1 MKNTVAAVVVTFNR
15 KQLLSECLDALLS
28 QTYALNKIILIDNA
42 STDGTYIF
50 LREKGYLDNS
60 LIKYICLSENTGGAG
75 GFYEGVRRAYEDGY
89 EWIWLMDDDAEPQ
102 FDALE
107 MLAQHFGTDKNT
119 ALASTVMTSGLIARE
134 HRGLIDFQKVFPTLQ
149 TPLPIGS
156 YQQKIV
162 EIDMASFV
170 GILVNRHVIDKIG
183 LPRKEF
189 FIYHDDTE
197 YCIRLRQIGK
207 IFLIPDSIIFHK
219 SESERLRKEVDFQG
233 VKFSMNPHDKLW
245 LEYFERRNLVWLG
258 MVYGKNRL
266 AFYLGLLFYY
276 FRSLLKIILFADFK
290 FKRADLLT
298 ASYYDGL
305 KGNFDK
311 NTKPKEILSDEGFKI
326 NQLHAQTLQDYEP

>member
-42 STDGTYIF
+42 STDGTYKF

-60 LIKYICLSENTGGAG
+60 LINYICLSENTGGAG
-75 GFYEGVRRAYEDGY
+75 GFHEGARRAYEDGY

-107 MLAQHFGTDKNT
+107 KLAQHFGRDKNT
-119 ALASTVMTSGLIARE
+119 ALASTVMTSGLIACE

-170 GILVNRHVIDKIG
+170 GILVNRQIIDKIG

-207 IFLIPDSIIFHK
+207 IFLITDSIIFHK
-219 SESERLRKEVDFQG
+219 SESEKLRKKVDFQG

-245 LEYFERRNLVWLG
+245 FEYFERRNLVWLG
-258 MVYGKNRL
+258 IVHGKKRL

-290 FKRADLLT
+290 LKRADLLT

-305 KGNFDK
+305 KGNFGK
-311 NTKPKEILSDEGFKI
+311 NTKPKEILSDEGFKK
-326 NQLHAQTLQDYEP
+326 NQLHVQTLQDYES